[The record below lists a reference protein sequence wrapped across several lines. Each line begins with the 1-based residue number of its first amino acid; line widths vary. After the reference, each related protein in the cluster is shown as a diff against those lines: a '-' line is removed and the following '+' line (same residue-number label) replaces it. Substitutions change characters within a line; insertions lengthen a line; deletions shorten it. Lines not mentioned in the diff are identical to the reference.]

1 MSRTSIQETH
11 IGHTVRDS
19 SERLD
24 SDDNVMKTSTSG
36 KHLVSMFGAI
46 DGNDGD
52 NDRTFLNGNPHD
64 ADNMGDTTAS
74 QSASVV
80 NSSDNTSTIEHHP
93 IVTSASLY
101 TVLQDNI
108 LSFTTPNPN
117 PTLTKGITNT
127 IPQEAIPF
135 LLDIVKLE
143 CDSIKSYIRS
153 DSIPFYLK
161 LTVCL
166 SDLQCLG

>member
-1 MSRTSIQETH
+1 VSRTSIQATP

-24 SDDNVMKTSTSG
+24 SDDNAMKTSTSG

-52 NDRTFLNGNPHD
+52 NDRTFLSGNPHD

-80 NSSDNTSTIEHHP
+80 NSSDNTSTIDHHP

-108 LSFTTPNPN
+108 LSFTTSNPN
-117 PTLTKGITNT
+117 PSNQTKGITNT

-135 LLDIVKLE
+135 LLDLVKLE

-153 DSIPFYLK
+153 DSTSFYLK
-161 LTVCL
+161 VTACL
-166 SDLQCLG
+166 SV